1 MITAEFS
8 LENSQIKWLEQCQ
21 SFGFKD
27 KSDLVRT
34 AINKLYEQLKQQQ
47 SLRESAQLYAEIY
60 ETDEVSKTKTHNKRT
75 FGSAKGKYQLAPDFD
90 APLF

>member
-8 LENSQIKWLEQCQ
+8 LEDSQIQWLEQ

-27 KSDLVRT
+27 K
-34 AINKLYEQLKQQQ
+34 

-60 ETDEVSKTKTHNKRT
+60 ETDEETRALTEAAIV
-75 FGSAKGKYQLAPDFD
+75 GWPQ
-90 APLF
+90 